1 MRWGVR
7 EGLALTR
14 RNGIDTLNNEL
25 ADRARSKRYFDLYED
40 RIDYEPLTDVRG
52 AGMYFQLS
60 RTSLEMAARSVGPAF
75 VYTLYVHTI
84 RLLQARNVVF
94 SIVAHVKTNPF
105 APYVN
110 IVEAPAL
117 DEGEWV
123 LEAND
128 RRVGSVIS

>member
-1 MRWGVR
+1 M
-7 EGLALTR
+7 TR
-14 RNGIDTLNNEL
+14 HNNIDTVNREIEE
-25 ADRARSKRYFDLYED
+25 RSRSKRYFDLCEERPEYD
-40 RIDYEPLTDVRG
+40 DLLDGRG
-52 AGMYFQLS
+52 GKIFFALS
-60 RTSLEMAARSVGPAF
+60 RTTLEMAARDVGPAF

-94 SIVAHVKTNPF
+94 GIVAHVKSNPF

-110 IVEAPAL
+110 IVECPAL

-128 RRVGSVIS
+128 KRVGSNLT